1 MVKFGLLKS
10 KIEKL
15 MLESYS
21 NGTFKTEMKNFKKN
35 VLENKNISKLFYL
48 YDELN
53 SNKGLN
59 ESIVDD
65 YIYECITIYEN
76 TINKIKNSTL
86 VDLSNWVVN
95 VKSDNNYSTIDNLFS
110 NDVLTIESRLS
121 SKKLIKESL
130 KKKPADKKEVVNLP
144 LSTMVNVANK
154 TISNFIESLNESEKK
169 ELVDFLK
176 TDDKEL
182 EGNFEQLKESVAKK
196 LETIKENADTET
208 KSRINETLEKVVSE
222 KYDKFTYFKLKN
234 LNENL

>member
-21 NGTFKTEMKNFKKN
+21 NGTFKTEMKNLKKN

-182 EGNFEQLKESVAKK
+182 EGNFEQLKESVTKK

>member
-130 KKKPADKKEVVNLP
+130 KKKPVDKKEVVNLP

-182 EGNFEQLKESVAKK
+182 EGNFEQLKESVSKK

-208 KSRINETLEKVVSE
+208 KIRINETLEKVVSE